1 MNEGHLGKFT
11 FGGERAATDDHPV
24 ILHALP
30 LAAEVTGVL
39 QPGTLLKSVAVA
51 GANPADVVYA
61 PFLSTDTGDTVAPCA
76 VVDKPCDSSSES
88 SAICIVHGT
97 VKTRLLITGDAK
109 AVNGAQI
116 AKLNERGIFAV

>member
-11 FGGERAATDDHPV
+11 FGGERAATDDHPG

-39 QPGTLLKSVAVA
+39 QPGTLLKSVALADV
-51 GANPADVVYA
+51 NPADVVYA
-61 PFLSTDTGDTVAPCA
+61 LFLSTDTVAPCA
-76 VVDKPCDSSSES
+76 VVDKPCDSASES
-88 SAICIVHGT
+88 SAICVVHGT

-116 AKLNERGIFAV
+116 AQLNERGIFAV